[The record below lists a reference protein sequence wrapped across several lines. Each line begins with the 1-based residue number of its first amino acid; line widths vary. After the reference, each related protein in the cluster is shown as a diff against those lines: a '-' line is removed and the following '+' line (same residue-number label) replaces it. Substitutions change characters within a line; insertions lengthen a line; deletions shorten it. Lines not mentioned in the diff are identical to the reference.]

1 MAKDNKNKATATKWN
16 SGYYSSGYKSAYST
30 SYSNSSFWMDEDF
43 LDNKDTDILGK
54 GTKPAVDY
62 VKLAGYKRAIANFV
76 KIVTNKDNIPV
87 KFSSGDQSYTDGDIV
102 VISSKLEEKEFDSTV
117 GLALHE
123 GSHIALTNFKAVKEY
138 MRSSGP
144 YLMSLL
150 NWHNEKWPKQ
160 TMDTWELMPMVKD
173 LANIIEDRRIDKFIY
188 DNAPGYQGYYKALYD
203 KYFNAKEIDLAL
215 ISGAKCERTFN
226 DYLFHICNFV
236 NPNRQLNAL
245 PALQEI
251 WDIINI
257 KNISRLTSTEDVFKI
272 VTNVLQVIAKD
283 IDGLGEKSKGGDDQ
297 EPGPGN
303 EGTGEGE
310 PNGADVNDTDDET
323 NDEMGGMGADMNLDM
338 QGSNSSDSDTDGP
351 DSSSGGD
358 IDPKEAAK
366 QAKEAKAL
374 EDAIQKQKDFLN
386 GNIKKK
392 KLSATDAKKINAA
405 SESNMNYASV
415 GGDVENVTGNTMK
428 GQKTSCMVIKG
439 ITTTL
444 IESALVSSH
453 LTDPVAARDAITKAR
468 YGRTDYIAEGIALG
482 TLLGKRLKTRDE
494 ERSLKTSRLDTGRID
509 RRLVAELGFGNDKVF
524 SQVLHTTV
532 TPSIIHI
539 SIDASGSM
547 HGKKWEA
554 SIKTAVAIAKAAT
567 MINSL
572 DVVISIRGCYNS
584 GSPLMF
590 IAYDSRKDKFS
601 VIKDKFY
608 ALKTDG
614 STPEGLCLQAV
625 LDEIIKSS
633 QGKDSYFIN
642 LCDGEPGY
650 SDANIQYGGDYAV
663 EHTRTQVN
671 KMRKAGI
678 KILAYF
684 VTDESVNK
692 RSMDKFRK
700 MYGPESTHIDLNN
713 LTQLAASIN
722 KLFVRN
728 V

>member
-1 MAKDNKNKATATKWN
+1 MAKDNKNKSAATKWN

-30 SYSNSSFWMDEDF
+30 SYANSSFWMDEDF
-43 LDNKDTDILGK
+43 LDNKATHILGRS
-54 GTKPAVDY
+54 TKPSVDY

-87 KFSSGDQSYTDGDIV
+87 KFSSGDQSYTDGDSV

-123 GSHIALTNFKAVKEY
+123 GSHIALTNFKAVQAHL
-138 MRSSGP
+138 RANGP
-144 YLMSLL
+144 YLNNFEAWHKQ
-150 NWHNEKWPKQ
+150 NWPDQAMEAG
-160 TMDTWELMPMVKD
+160 DCAPMVKD

-203 KYFNAKEIDLAL
+203 KYFNATEIDLAL
-215 ISGAKCERTFN
+215 INGAKCERTFN
-226 DYLFHICNFV
+226 DYIFHICNFA
-236 NPNRQLNAL
+236 NPNRRLNAL

-251 WDIINI
+251 WDIIDI
-257 KNISRLTSTEDVFKI
+257 KNISRLTSTEDVFE
-272 VTNVLQVIAKD
+272 VVRDVLQVIAKD
-283 IDGLGEKSKGGDDQ
+283 IDGLGEKPIDEKG
-297 EPGPGN
+297 PGPGN
-303 EGTGEGE
+303 EGTGEDE
-310 PNGADVNDTDDET
+310 NNGADINDVDDET
-323 NDEMGGMGADMNLDM
+323 NDEMGGTGADINLDM

-351 DSSSGGD
+351 DSSGD
-358 IDPKEAAK
+358 VDPKEARK
-366 QAKEAKAL
+366 LAKEAKEL
-374 EDAIQKQKDFLN
+374 EEAIKKQKDFLN

-392 KLSATDAKKINAA
+392 KLSSTDARKINAA
-405 SESNMNYASV
+405 SESNMNYAAV
-415 GGDVENVTGNTMK
+415 GGDVENETGNTWR
-428 GQKTSCMVIKG
+428 GLKTRCMVIKG

-444 IESALVSSH
+444 IDSCLVPNH
-453 LTDPVAARDAITKAR
+453 LSDPTENRLRFANNSNYK
-468 YGRTDYIAEGIALG
+468 DYIAEGIVLG

-494 ERSLKTSRLDTGRID
+494 ERSLKTSRLDAGRID

-524 SQVLHTTV
+524 AQVLHTTI

-547 HGKKWEA
+547 HGPKWEA

-572 DVVISIRGCYNS
+572 DVVISLRGCYDS
-584 GSPLMF
+584 SPLMF

-608 ALKTDG
+608 ALGAGG

-650 SDANIQYGGDYAV
+650 SDDNISYGGDYAV
-663 EHTRTQVN
+663 DHTRTQVN

-684 VTDESVNK
+684 VTDTYVSQS
-692 RSMDKFRK
+692 SMNKFRK

-713 LTQLAASIN
+713 LTQLAASLN